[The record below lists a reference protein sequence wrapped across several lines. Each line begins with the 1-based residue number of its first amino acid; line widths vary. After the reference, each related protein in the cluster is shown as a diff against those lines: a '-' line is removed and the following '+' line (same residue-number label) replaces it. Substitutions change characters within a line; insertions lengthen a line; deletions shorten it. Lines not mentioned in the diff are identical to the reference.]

1 MDDHQFRQ
9 LLDRFSLSW
18 HGYRKVRKGVKKRIS
33 RHMQELGCYTIHDYL
48 AILEANPVI
57 KNDAEQLLTVSI
69 SRFFRDRHV
78 WKTLEETIIPH
89 VISQYGKSVQVWSA
103 GCALGQEA
111 YSFTIL
117 WLILGEKLDQ
127 LPQLHVWATDSNP
140 DYLNKA
146 REGTYV
152 RSALKEMPETIIEN
166 YLCQSEDKTTYTVI
180 DRAKQGIQWEIYNLI
195 KEPTPAKKFQII
207 FLRNNLLTYYRQ
219 KIKEPAFRKVLKS
232 LTHDGFLI
240 IGSHEKLPFET
251 PDLEL
256 FEGSSYIFRKV

>member
-1 MDDHQFRQ
+1 
-9 LLDRFSLSW
+9 
-18 HGYRKVRKGVKKRIS
+18 
-33 RHMQELGCYTIHDYL
+33 MQELECHTMHDYL
-48 AILEANPVI
+48 AILDTNPVI

-89 VISQYGKSVQVWSA
+89 ISSQYGESVQVWSA

-117 WLILGEKLDQ
+117 WLILGEKLGQ
-127 LPQLHVWATDSNP
+127 LPQIHVWATDSNP

-146 REGTYV
+146 RKGMYA

-166 YLCQSEDKTTYTVI
+166 YLCPSEDKTTYTII
-180 DRAKQGIQWEIYNLI
+180 DKAQQGIQWEIYNFI
-195 KEPTPAKKFQII
+195 KEPPPAREFQII

-219 KIKEPAFRKVLKS
+219 EIKEPAFRKVLKC
-232 LTHDGFLI
+232 LTHGGFLI

-251 PDLEL
+251 SEL
-256 FEGSSYIFRKV
+256 VPIEGSSYIFRKV